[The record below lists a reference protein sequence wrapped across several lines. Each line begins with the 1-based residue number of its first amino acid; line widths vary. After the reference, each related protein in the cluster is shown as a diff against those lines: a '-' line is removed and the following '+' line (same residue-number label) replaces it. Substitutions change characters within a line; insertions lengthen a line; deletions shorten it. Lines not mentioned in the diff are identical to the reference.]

1 MNLGSTTNP
10 PTIPTLVGC
19 TE

>member
-1 MNLGSTTNP
+1 MNWVFNPNP